1 MLGKIRE
8 IKLCLQWT
16 YFRRILVIGN
26 HCGDK
31 HVRSDKKNLFN
42 RKTIVVIISK
52 IVVSFFI
59 ICCIVFNFIVG
70 NNFVFLIW
78 IYVHVLG
85 IFAWKIL
92 NLSFAKSLEV
102 WKLVFT
108 IFKLTRFY
116 FHPMVFLVF
125 LVNSIL
131 NIWFKKTLT
140 MHSSNTLLRN
150 VTVFLNQTLIAKKL
164 CLILI

>member
-31 HVRSDKKNLFN
+31 HVRSDQKNLFN

-108 IFKLTRFY
+108 LQIDAIL
-116 FHPMVFLVF
+116 LSSQVF

-131 NIWFKKTLT
+131 NIWFKKLWQSIVVIHYWW
-140 MHSSNTLLRN
+140 MSQFFWIRR
-150 VTVFLNQTLIAKKL
+150 
-164 CLILI
+164 